1 MTEELWALYFGPS
14 RIYQQSW
21 PQYDEAKT
29 VEQTVEIALQM
40 NGKMRG
46 TLVIEK
52 DAPKDEVLAKAK
64 EALAA
69 RLDCV
74 TIVKEI
80 YIPGR
85 IVNLVVR

>member
-1 MTEELWALYFGPS
+1 
-14 RIYQQSW
+14 
-21 PQYDEAKT
+21 
-29 VEQTVEIALQM
+29 M

-46 TLVIEK
+46 TMMIAK
-52 DAPKDEVLAKAK
+52 DAPKEEVLAAAK

-69 RLDCV
+69 RLEGM
-74 TIVKEI
+74 TLVKEI